1 MKKSFFRIAISMALS
16 AANILTLNPSAHAWG
31 KLGHETVAAIAWDRL
46 SVSAKEQITVIL
58 DPNETLEE
66 ASTWADRIRND
77 ESWDFIKP
85 YHYVETLPDQS
96 YLEHDHSEN
105 GDVVRA
111 IFTYANILKKPVQDR
126 IEASNALRLLVHFVG
141 DLHQPLHASFTTG
154 PLAGTHGGN
163 SIKVDFLP
171 TAVASPDKKKKKK
184 WSLHH
189 VWDSKIIDH
198 DYKQNCPPTE
208 TYAVCIK
215 KSESYAAWIKDVYK
229 GVQHL
234 TAVEWASEVT
244 HYLDGVMNIK
254 GNTIDEE
261 YLKREIP
268 VSRKLLVIAGVRL
281 ARQLE
286 AALALAD
293 AANEEKTQM
302 LFLEKFK
309 KPIDLPTEAK

>member
-1 MKKSFFRIAISMALS
+1 MKKCFYGMVTGLALC
-16 AANILTLNPSAHAWG
+16 AANFLTLNPSAHAWG
-31 KLGHETVAAIAWDRL
+31 ELGHETVAAIAWDRL
-46 SVSAKEQITVIL
+46 SESAKNQITAIL
-58 DPNETLEE
+58 DPNETLED
-66 ASTWADRIRND
+66 ASTWADRIRSD

-96 YLEHDHSEN
+96 YLDHDHSEN

-126 IEASNALRLLVHFVG
+126 IETRNAIRFLVHFVG

-154 PLAGTHGGN
+154 ALAGTHGGN
-163 SIKVDFLP
+163 SIKVEFLP
-171 TAVASPDKKKKKK
+171 QVVTNSDKKKKKK
-184 WSLHH
+184 WSLHQ

-198 DYKQNCPPTE
+198 DYKQNCPKIE

-215 KSESYAAWIKDVYK
+215 KSDSYAAWIKDVK
-229 GVQHL
+229 QL
-234 TAVEWASEVT
+234 TAVEWSSEVT
-244 HYLDGVMNIK
+244 QYLDGVMKIK
-254 GNTIDEE
+254 DNTIDDE

-268 VSRKLLVIAGVRL
+268 VARKLLVTAGVRL

-286 AALALAD
+286 TALALAD

-309 KPIDLPTEAK
+309 TPIDLPTEAK